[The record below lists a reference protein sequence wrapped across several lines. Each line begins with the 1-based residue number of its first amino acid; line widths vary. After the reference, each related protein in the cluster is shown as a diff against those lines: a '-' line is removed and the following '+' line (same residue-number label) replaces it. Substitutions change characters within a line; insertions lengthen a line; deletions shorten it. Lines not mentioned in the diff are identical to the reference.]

1 MSFELSPEAVI
12 FSLRTRLA
20 EIEEKIIALQNS
32 FQEVPLPIFRTVDF
46 INPQGF
52 ASGTK
57 QVRIFEPN
65 LAGITRGN
73 AEINT
78 KIQGLNAEKTNIENQ
93 IPIIEVDI
101 QAKGIKG
108 AINAPDFFEPFQSTN
123 ENQTRN
129 IALLGLAGVLFL

>member
-12 FSLRTRLA
+12 FALRVRLA
-20 EIEEKIIALQNS
+20 EIEEKIIVLQNS
-32 FQEVPLPIFRTVDF
+32 FQDVPLPRFRTVEA
-46 INPQGF
+46 INPRGF

-57 QVRIFEPN
+57 QVRIFVSS
-65 LAGITRGN
+65 LVGINRGN
-73 AEINT
+73 AEINI

-108 AINAPDFFEPFQSTN
+108 AINAPDFFEPFQSSN
-123 ENQTRN
+123 ENQNRN
-129 IALLGLAGVLFL
+129 IALLGLVGIILL